1 MKKLLAMVLA
11 LVMTLSLAV
20 SANAA
25 FEDAKD
31 INATYAEAVDVL
43 AGMKV
48 FQGYD
53 NGKTFKPQ
61 GDITRAEVAAIV
73 YRLYTGDVTDK
84 QASLYATYNKFN
96 DMNGAAWAKGYIGYC
111 GNAGLIKGYDAKTF
125 GPSDKVTGYQALAM
139 ILRAVGYDKNDEFT
153 GAQWQLRVASTAQQ
167 LGILKNVKGVDL
179 NAAASRELVAEL
191 LFRTAAEVPMVTYTP
206 ALGYTN
212 MTAIV
217 NGKTNDTLGKKN
229 FGLTE
234 YKGIV
239 VANKATGAD
248 YTVDTSD
255 YAGTKDKVSLGHE
268 TGLNMIGHK
277 VSGWYSVDSKDT
289 KGAYATVYSFSDL
302 SKAET
307 VLTETALV
315 GKYTAGKT
323 YTTNNYGAFTLG
335 TFTPGVSKFVVID
348 DGKAIISV
356 DEIVA
361 KVYAQ
366 NNFATVPTLTLTEG
380 KADGTT
386 AAQVAYNQKNLTGF
400 DKDTM
405 GVGTYVMVTK
415 INSDVV
421 NLALIDKTVKGSV
434 RYSDAKGNVTLADG
448 TVLAKSADKVYK
460 SANSAGL
467 IQMTAYEPL
476 KSYVFT
482 LDNDGRYIGSKPG
495 ADSYLFGT
503 YAYYQVDNAAT
514 AKMSYYMTGV
524 TADGQVVTKVIDAT
538 SYNTIVNRGASL
550 IPTLSTSA
558 MNILNPGDLG
568 KDFTL
573 TETSTADLYSVEN
586 VVKAPYKTIGTIMT
600 GDADATIEKTT
611 IAIGAKHNYFI
622 DENTN
627 FYFVSGTA
635 AEPTVQ
641 TVTGKTALLG
651 EGDTYVLPANSV
663 VSASVLNYSNNIAA
677 NMHVDAVLVKAPY
690 QANVASDL
698 YYVAQGE
705 EVKTTVSDSTNTMI
719 HVRNND
725 KTKSVYIATSIVDP
739 SFVDVDAIVGSGSTA
754 LHDKFYTHVANRAG
768 VETLTAIENA
778 DGAIKAYYKVN
789 LNYAGTYGAYLS
801 SGSSANIVNRIA
813 SNAVVVD
820 LRAANVN
827 GIDGSGRA
835 YVGQS
840 VTGEINTVEKLIA
853 ASANY
858 RFTVDAAGTAGG
870 VTIVYIKS
878 ATQRALSNAVTFK
891 VLNADGS
898 DAATADYYEVIA
910 RATSTDGVAQNDNLY
925 FSLKPAAAGATVK
938 VAPKNGATAENTK
951 TLTADNQY
959 VNGTVYPNA
968 YKVSAITEEMI
979 VTITLKAPTVTKL
992 TITKF
997 EFDKAN
1003 AKFLAAAKAA
1013 EDVTGVTKAVWTI
1026 TDANTG
1032 ALVKSY
1038 ETTGS
1043 MVGDWTKDTVMPTGG
1058 GDAEIPYT
1066 SGGVSANNLKVVL
1079 DLYKD
1084 AVKVA
1089 SGEGNFAVY
1098 SN

>member
-84 QASLYATYNKFN
+84 QASLYATYNKFA
-96 DMNGAAWAKGYIGYC
+96 DMDGASWAKGYIGYC
-111 GNAGLIKGYDAKTF
+111 GNAGLVKGYDAKTF
-125 GPSDKVTGYQALAM
+125 GPSNKVTGYEVLAM

-191 LFRTAAEVPMVTYTP
+191 LFRTAAEVPTVTYTP

-217 NGKTNDTLGKKN
+217 NGNQNATLGKKN

-248 YTVDTSD
+248 YTVVTSD

-315 GKYTAGKT
+315 GKYSAGKT

-335 TFTPGVSKFVVID
+335 SFTPGVSKFVVID

-386 AAQVAYNQKNLTGF
+386 PAPQVAYNQKNLTGF

-405 GVGTYVMVTK
+405 GVNTFVMVTK
-415 INSDVV
+415 INSDVT

-467 IQMTAYEPL
+467 TQMTAYEPL

-482 LDNDGRYIGSKPG
+482 LDNDGRYIGSKLG

-514 AKMSYYMTGV
+514 AKMSYYVTGV
-524 TADGQVVTKVIDAT
+524 TADGQVVTKAIDAT
-538 SYNTIVNRGASL
+538 SYNTIVNSGASL
-550 IPTLSTSA
+550 IPTLSTGA

-573 TETSTADLYSVEN
+573 TETSTADLYSAANN
-586 VVKAPYKTIGTIMT
+586 VSAPYKTIGTIMGGAT
-600 GDADATIEKTT
+600 TDATIEKTT

-663 VSASVLNYSNNIAA
+663 VSASVLNYSNNTAA

-698 YYVAQGE
+698 YYVAKDE
-705 EVKTTVSDSTNTMI
+705 TVKTTVSDGTNTMI

-754 LHDKFYTHVANRAG
+754 VADKFYTHVANRAG

-789 LNYAGTYGAYLS
+789 VNYAGTYGAYLS

-878 ATQRALSNAVTFK
+878 ATQRALSNAVTFEVK
-891 VLNADGS
+891 NADGTT
-898 DAATADYYEVIA
+898 AAGNAADYYEVIA
-910 RATSTDGVAQNDNLY
+910 RATSVDGVAQNDNLY
-925 FSLKPAAAGATVK
+925 FALKSPKTDGATVK
-938 VAPKNGATAENTK
+938 VAPKNGPTAENTK
-951 TLTADNQY
+951 TLIADNQY

-979 VTITLKAPTVTKL
+979 VTITLKAPDAKAAKATAVAYAGDKVTLTLDPQAVATKL
-992 TITKF
+992 TVKLYHDNGATPF
-997 EFDKAN
+997 MSTVADV
-1003 AKFLAAAKAA
+1003 AASAA
-1013 EDVTGVTKAVWTI
+1013 SYDWTVGSLTTGQWKVVVT
-1026 TDANTG
+1026 DLTG
-1032 ALVKSY
+1032 AVTFELAF
-1038 ETTGS
+1038 
-1043 MVGDWTKDTVMPTGG
+1043 TV
-1058 GDAEIPYT
+1058 
-1066 SGGVSANNLKVVL
+1066 
-1079 DLYKD
+1079 
-1084 AVKVA
+1084 
-1089 SGEGNFAVY
+1089 
-1098 SN
+1098 

>member
-1 MKKLLAMVLA
+1 MKKLLALVLA

-20 SANAA
+20 VGSNAA
-25 FEDAKD
+25 FKDADKVS
-31 INATYAEAVDVL
+31 ATYAEAVDVL

-48 FQGYD
+48 FQGYTD
-53 NGKTFKPQ
+53 GSFQPE
-61 GDITRAEVAAIV
+61 GSITRAEVAAIV

-84 QASLYATYNKFN
+84 QASLYATYNKFA
-96 DMNGAAWAKGYIGYC
+96 DMDGASWAKGYIGYC

-217 NGKTNDTLGKKN
+217 NGTQNATLGKKN

-248 YTVDTSD
+248 YTVVTSD

-335 TFTPGVSKFVVID
+335 SFTPGVSKFVVID

-380 KADGTT
+380 KTDGTT
-386 AAQVAYNQKNLTGF
+386 ATAANRVAYNQKNLTGF

-405 GVGTYVMVTK
+405 GVNTFVMVTK
-415 INSDVV
+415 INSDAI

-460 SANSAGL
+460 SATSAGVA
-467 IQMTAYEPL
+467 QATGYEPL

-482 LDNDGRYIGSKPG
+482 LDNDGRYIGSKLG

-514 AKMSYYMTGV
+514 AKMSYYLTGV
-524 TADGQVVTKVIDAT
+524 TADGQVVTKAFDGAN
-538 SYNTIVNRGASL
+538 YASL
-550 IPTLSTSA
+550 GIPTLNTQY
-558 MNILNPGDLG
+558 MDIQNPGDLG

-573 TETSTADLYSVEN
+573 TETSTADLYSATAGVN
-586 VVKAPYKTIGTIMT
+586 APYKTIGTIM
-600 GDADATIEKTT
+600 GGSADATVKKDT
-611 IAIGAKHNYFI
+611 IAIGTQNNYFI
-622 DENTN
+622 DENTT

-663 VSASVLNYSNNIAA
+663 VSASVLNYSNNTAA
-677 NMHVDAVLVKAPY
+677 NMHVDTVLVKAPY

-698 YYVAQGE
+698 YYVANGE
-705 EVKTTVSDSTNTMI
+705 TVKTTVSDGTNTMI

-725 KTKSVYIATSIVDP
+725 KTKSVYVANGALTG
-739 SFVDVDAIVGSGSTA
+739 IVGAGTTA
-754 LHDKFYTHVANRAG
+754 VADKFYTHVANRAG
-768 VETLTAIENA
+768 VETLTAIA
-778 DGAIKAYYKVN
+778 DDTGAIKAYYGKEVN
-789 LNYAGTYGAYLS
+789 FAGTYGAYLT
-801 SGSSANIVNRIA
+801 GAAGTIVNRIA

-820 LRAANVN
+820 LREATVN
-827 GIDGSGRA
+827 GVDGTGK
-835 YVGQS
+835 YFVGQS

-858 RFTVDAAGTAGG
+858 LFTVDAAGTAGG

-878 ATQRALSNAVTFK
+878 ATNRDLNYNVTFK
-891 VLNADGS
+891 VFKADGTT
-898 DAATADYYEVIA
+898 AVTPATDYYTLIGST
-910 RATSTDGVAQNDNLY
+910 ATSGAAMNDTVY
-925 FSLKPAAAGATVK
+925 FSLKDAAAGATVK
-938 VAPKNGATAENTK
+938 VAPTTGATAENTK

-968 YKVSAITEEMI
+968 YKVSAITEPMT
-979 VTITLKAPTVTKL
+979 VTITLKAPDAKAAKATDVAYAGDKVTLTLEQQTVATKL
-992 TITKF
+992 TVKLYHDNGATPF
-997 EFDKAN
+997 MSTVADVAAN
-1003 AKFLAAAKAA
+1003 AASYEWTVGSLTTGQWKVV
-1013 EDVTGVTKAVWTI
+1013 VT
-1026 TDANTG
+1026 DLTG
-1032 ALVKSY
+1032 AVTF
-1038 ETTGS
+1038 ERAF
-1043 MVGDWTKDTVMPTGG
+1043 TV
-1058 GDAEIPYT
+1058 
-1066 SGGVSANNLKVVL
+1066 
-1079 DLYKD
+1079 
-1084 AVKVA
+1084 
-1089 SGEGNFAVY
+1089 
-1098 SN
+1098 

>member
-84 QASLYATYNKFN
+84 QASLYATYNKFA
-96 DMNGAAWAKGYIGYC
+96 DMDGASWAKGYIGYC
-111 GNAGLIKGYDAKTF
+111 GNAGLVKGYDAKTF
-125 GPSDKVTGYQALAM
+125 GPSNKVTGYEVLAM

-191 LFRTAAEVPMVTYTP
+191 LFRTAAEVPTVTYTP

-217 NGKTNDTLGKKN
+217 NGNQNATLGKKN

-248 YTVDTSD
+248 YTVVTSD

-277 VSGWYSVDSKDT
+277 VSGWYSADSKDT
-289 KGAYATVYSFSDL
+289 KGGYATVYSFSDL

-380 KADGTT
+380 KTDGTT
-386 AAQVAYNQKNLTGF
+386 PAPQVAYNQKNLTGF

-405 GVGTYVMVTK
+405 GVNTLVMVTK

-448 TVLAKSADKVYK
+448 TVLAKSAVKVY
-460 SANSAGL
+460 NSATS
-467 IQMTAYEPL
+467 IKVDQATAYQPL

-482 LDNDGRYIGSKPG
+482 LDNDGRYIGSKLG

-514 AKMSYYMTGV
+514 AQISYYVTGV
-524 TADGQVVTKVIDAT
+524 TADGQVVTKAIDAT
-538 SYNTIVNRGASL
+538 SYNTIVNSGASL
-550 IPTLSTSA
+550 IPTLSTGT

-573 TETSTADLYSVEN
+573 TETSTADLYSAVTG
-586 VVKAPYKTIGTIMT
+586 VPATYTTIGTIMT
-600 GDADATIEKTT
+600 GNADATVKTDT
-611 IAIGAKHNYFI
+611 IAIGKDHNYFI
-622 DENTN
+622 DENTT

-641 TVTGKTALLG
+641 TVTGKPALLG

-663 VSASVLNYSNNIAA
+663 VSASVLNYSNNTAA

-698 YYVAQGE
+698 YYVAKGE
-705 EVKTTVSDSTNTMI
+705 TVKTTVSDGTNTMI
-719 HVRNND
+719 YVRNND
-725 KTKSVYIATSIVDP
+725 KTKSVYVTTTFANGLVGGDGKATD
-739 SFVDVDAIVGSGSTA
+739 
-754 LHDKFYTHVANRAG
+754 DKFYTHVADRAG
-768 VETLTAIENA
+768 VETLSPIVGAS
-778 DGAIKAYYKVN
+778 GAIKAYDKAVV
-789 LNYAGTYGAYLS
+789 NYAGTYGAYLTNE
-801 SGSSANIVNRIA
+801 GGAIVNSIA

-820 LRAANVN
+820 LREAVVN
-827 GIDGSGRA
+827 GYDAASKA
-835 YVGQS
+835 YVGTS
-840 VTGEINTVEKLIA
+840 VTGTIDTVEKLIN

-858 RFTVDAAGTAGG
+858 SFTVDAAGTAGG

-878 ATQRALSNAVTFK
+878 ATQRELSHGVTFEVK
-891 VLNADGS
+891 KADGMDATTPS
-898 DAATADYYEVIA
+898 QYYTVLGRATGANGGAAVNDTVYFTLTDAA
-910 RATSTDGVAQNDNLY
+910 
-925 FSLKPAAAGATVK
+925 KGATVTAK
-938 VAPKNGATAENTK
+938 VGNAAATP
-951 TLTADNQY
+951 LTATPIY
-959 VNGTVYPNA
+959 VNGVSYANG
-968 YKVSAITEEMI
+968 YKVTITDATTI
-979 VTITLKAPTVTKL
+979 TITLKAPDATAAKATAVNYDKTSGKVTLTLDQQAVATKL
-992 TITKF
+992 TVKLYHDNGATPF
-997 EFDKAN
+997 MSTVADVAEN
-1003 AKFLAAAKAA
+1003 AASYDWTVGTLTTGQWKVV
-1013 EDVTGVTKAVWTI
+1013 VT
-1026 TDANTG
+1026 DLTG
-1032 ALVKSY
+1032 AVTFELAF
-1038 ETTGS
+1038 
-1043 MVGDWTKDTVMPTGG
+1043 TV
-1058 GDAEIPYT
+1058 
-1066 SGGVSANNLKVVL
+1066 
-1079 DLYKD
+1079 
-1084 AVKVA
+1084 
-1089 SGEGNFAVY
+1089 
-1098 SN
+1098 

>member
-84 QASLYATYNKFN
+84 QASLYATYNKFA
-96 DMNGAAWAKGYIGYC
+96 DMDGASWAKGYIGYC
-111 GNAGLIKGYDAKTF
+111 GNAGLVKGYDAKTF

-139 ILRAVGYDKNDEFT
+139 ILRAVGYDKNGEFT
-153 GAQWQLRVASTAQQ
+153 GADWQLHVAQTAQQ

-191 LFRTAAEVPMVTYTP
+191 LFRTAAEVPTVTYTP

-217 NGKTNDTLGKKN
+217 NGNKNDTLGKKN

-248 YTVDTSD
+248 YTVVTSD

-335 TFTPGVSKFVVID
+335 SFTPGVSKFVVID

-366 NNFATVPTLTLTEG
+366 NNFATVPTLTLAEG
-380 KADGTT
+380 KVDGTGT
-386 AAQVAYNQKNLTGF
+386 TNVAYNQKNLTGF

-405 GVGTYVMVTK
+405 GVNTFVMVTK
-415 INSDVV
+415 INSDAI

-460 SANSAGL
+460 SATSAGVA
-467 IQMTAYEPL
+467 QATGYEPL

-482 LDNDGRYIGSKPG
+482 LDNDGRYIGSKLG

-514 AKMSYYMTGV
+514 AKMSYYVTGV
-524 TADGQVVTKVIDAT
+524 TADGQVVTKAFD
-538 SYNTIVNRGASL
+538 GANYRTL
-550 IPTLSTSA
+550 GIPTLNTQY
-558 MNILNPGDLG
+558 MDIQNPGDLG

-573 TETSTADLYSVEN
+573 TETSTADLYSATAGVN
-586 VVKAPYKTIGTIMT
+586 APYKTIGTIMGGT
-600 GDADATIEKTT
+600 TTDATVKKDT
-611 IAIGAKHNYFI
+611 IAIGTQNNYFI
-622 DENTN
+622 DENTT

-663 VSASVLNYSNNIAA
+663 VSASVLNYSVNNAA
-677 NMHVDAVLVKAPY
+677 NMHVDTVLVKAPY

-705 EVKTTVSDSTNTMI
+705 EVKTTVTAGSNTMI

-725 KTKSVYIATSIVDP
+725 KTKSVYVTTTFANGLVGGDGKATD
-739 SFVDVDAIVGSGSTA
+739 
-754 LHDKFYTHVANRAG
+754 DKFYTHVADRAG
-768 VETLTAIENA
+768 VETLSPIANA
-778 DGAIKAYYKVN
+778 NGAIKAYYKTTV
-789 LNYAGTYGAYLS
+789 NYAGTYGAYLTETT
-801 SGSSANIVNRIA
+801 GAGAGIVNRIA

-820 LRAANVN
+820 LREATVN
-827 GIDGSGRA
+827 GVDGTGK
-835 YVGQS
+835 YFVGQS

-858 RFTVDAAGTAGG
+858 LFTVDAAGTAGG

-878 ATQRALSNAVTFK
+878 ATNRDLNYDVTFK
-891 VLNADGS
+891 VFKADGTTEVTP
-898 DAATADYYEVIA
+898 ATDYYTLIGS
-910 RATSTDGVAQNDNLY
+910 TSTSGAAMNDTVY
-925 FSLKPAAAGATVK
+925 FSLKDAAAGATVK

-968 YKVSAITEEMI
+968 YKVSAITEAMT
-979 VTITLKAPTVTKL
+979 VTITLKAPDAKAAKATAVAYAGDKVTLTLEQQTVATKL
-992 TITKF
+992 TVKLYHDNGATPF
-997 EFDKAN
+997 MSTVADVAAN
-1003 AKFLAAAKAA
+1003 ATSYDWTVGSLTTGQWKVV
-1013 EDVTGVTKAVWTI
+1013 VT
-1026 TDANTG
+1026 DLTG
-1032 ALVKSY
+1032 AVTFELAF
-1038 ETTGS
+1038 
-1043 MVGDWTKDTVMPTGG
+1043 TV
-1058 GDAEIPYT
+1058 
-1066 SGGVSANNLKVVL
+1066 
-1079 DLYKD
+1079 
-1084 AVKVA
+1084 
-1089 SGEGNFAVY
+1089 
-1098 SN
+1098 

>member
-84 QASLYATYNKFN
+84 QASLYATYNKFS

-248 YTVDTSD
+248 YTVVTSD

-366 NNFATVPTLTLTEG
+366 NNFATVPTLTLAEG
-380 KADGTT
+380 KVDGTGT
-386 AAQVAYNQKNLTGF
+386 TNVAYNQKNLTGF

-405 GVGTYVMVTK
+405 GVNTFVMVTK
-415 INSDVV
+415 INSDAI

-460 SANSAGL
+460 SATSAGVA
-467 IQMTAYEPL
+467 QATGYEPL

-482 LDNDGRYIGSKPG
+482 LDNDGRYIGSKLG

-514 AKMSYYMTGV
+514 AKMSYYVTGV
-524 TADGQVVTKVIDAT
+524 TADGQVVTKAFD
-538 SYNTIVNRGASL
+538 GANYRTL
-550 IPTLSTSA
+550 GIPTLSTQY
-558 MNILNPGDLG
+558 MDIQNPGDLG

-573 TETSTADLYSVEN
+573 TETSTADLYSATAGVQ
-586 VVKAPYKTIGTIMT
+586 APYTTIGSIM
-600 GDADATIEKTT
+600 GGSADAIVKKDT
-611 IAIGAKHNYFI
+611 IAIGTQNNYFI
-622 DENTN
+622 DENTT

-663 VSASVLNYSNNIAA
+663 VSASVLNYSNNTAA
-677 NMHVDAVLVKAPY
+677 NMHVDTVLVKAPY

-698 YYVAQGE
+698 YYVANGE
-705 EVKTTVSDSTNTMI
+705 TVKTTVSDGTNTMI

-725 KTKSVYIATSIVDP
+725 KTKSVYVANGALTG
-739 SFVDVDAIVGSGSTA
+739 IVGAGTTA
-754 LHDKFYTHVANRAG
+754 VADKFYTHVANRAG
-768 VETLTAIENA
+768 VETLTAIA
-778 DGAIKAYYKVN
+778 DDTGAIKAYYGKEVN
-789 LNYAGTYGAYLS
+789 FAGTYGAYLT
-801 SGSSANIVNRIA
+801 GAAGTIVNRIA

-820 LRAANVN
+820 LREATVN
-827 GIDGSGRA
+827 GVDGTGK
-835 YVGQS
+835 YFVGQS

-858 RFTVDAAGTAGG
+858 LFTVDAAGTAGG

-878 ATQRALSNAVTFK
+878 ATNRDLNYNVTFN
-891 VLNADGS
+891 VVEADGKTTV
-898 DAATADYYEVIA
+898 ANPTNYYKLIGS
-910 RATSTDGVAQNDNLY
+910 TSTSGAAMNDTVY
-925 FSLKPAAAGATVK
+925 FSLETVAAGATVK
-938 VAPKNGATAENTK
+938 VAPTTGATAENTK

-968 YKVSAITEEMI
+968 YKVSAITEPMT
-979 VTITLKAPTVTKL
+979 VTITLKAPDVTKL

-997 EFDKAN
+997 EFDKTGPT
-1003 AKFLAAAKAA
+1003 KFLAAAKAA
-1013 EDVTGVTKAVWTI
+1013 ENVTGVTKAVWTI

-1038 ETTGS
+1038 EQTTGN
-1043 MVGDWTKDTVMPTGG
+1043 MVGDWTKDTVMPTGA
-1058 GDAEIPYT
+1058 DAEIPYT